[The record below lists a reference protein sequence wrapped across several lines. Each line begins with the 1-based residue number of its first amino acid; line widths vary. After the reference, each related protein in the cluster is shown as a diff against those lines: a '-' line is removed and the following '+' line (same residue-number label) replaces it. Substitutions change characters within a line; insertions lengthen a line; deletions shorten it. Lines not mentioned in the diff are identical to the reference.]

1 MWTADSSGRLKQRRK
16 VRTFLCK
23 LGFAL
28 QPGELHKQ
36 VENAK
41 TEIAK
46 PFAREV
52 ELEEKCKRI
61 AELNAELN
69 MDRHENEI
77 VDGTDEQSEDERDKN
92 NRIRSD
98 RNDR

>member
-1 MWTADSSGRLKQRRK
+1 MDISLRRSRDLVTAFPESSVTALTSKQDTLLWVWTADSSERSKQRRK

-28 QPGELHKQ
+28 QLGELHEQ

-46 PFAREV
+46 PFVSDAEI
-52 ELEEKCKRI
+52 EEK
-61 AELNAELN
+61 
-69 MDRHENEI
+69 
-77 VDGTDEQSEDERDKN
+77 
-92 NRIRSD
+92 
-98 RNDR
+98 